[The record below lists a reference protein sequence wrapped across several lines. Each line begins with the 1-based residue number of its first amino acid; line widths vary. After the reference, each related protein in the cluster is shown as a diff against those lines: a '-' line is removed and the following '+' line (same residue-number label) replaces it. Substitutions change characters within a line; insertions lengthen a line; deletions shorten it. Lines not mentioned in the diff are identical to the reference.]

1 MQDSAVH
8 DDEFFGAAV
17 LNSEDQALHADP
29 TDLVSIPVV
38 PVHGVYH
45 WQPTLKE

>member
-1 MQDSAVH
+1 M
-8 DDEFFGAAV
+8 

-45 WQPTLKE
+45 